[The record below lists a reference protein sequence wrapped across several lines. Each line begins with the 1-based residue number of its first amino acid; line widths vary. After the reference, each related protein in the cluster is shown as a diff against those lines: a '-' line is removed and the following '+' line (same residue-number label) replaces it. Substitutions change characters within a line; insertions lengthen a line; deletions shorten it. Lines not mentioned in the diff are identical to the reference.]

1 MNKNK
6 QIKAWGSN
14 IKASPLY
21 RKLNIASTHL
31 NYKKH
36 LKEIANLKV
45 AVHLHLYYIDL
56 LDEFIEN
63 LKNIPINFDLY
74 ITLVDHDASDIKK
87 IFEIFPNTTVLNIPN
102 IGRDV
107 GALIEVIRNIKD
119 LSAYDVLIKI
129 HSKKSLHTGQE
140 QKDWRQRLV
149 RTMVAVKNKVLQPCI
164 NLLIKKPEWWAVLRI
179 CLLLGKVMAKVLTS
193 CAQGLTWKQGK
204 FFSAARCLQLGQ

>member
-14 IKASPLY
+14 IKDSPLY

-31 NYKKH
+31 NHKKH

-87 IFEIFPNTTVLNIPN
+87 
-102 IGRDV
+102 
-107 GALIEVIRNIKD
+107 
-119 LSAYDVLIKI
+119 
-129 HSKKSLHTGQE
+129 SL
-140 QKDWRQRLV
+140 
-149 RTMVAVKNKVLQPCI
+149 
-164 NLLIKKPEWWAVLRI
+164 
-179 CLLLGKVMAKVLTS
+179 
-193 CAQGLTWKQGK
+193 K
-204 FFSAARCLQLGQ
+204 FSPTPQF

>member
-31 NYKKH
+31 NHKKH

-87 IFEIFPNTTVLNIPN
+87 
-102 IGRDV
+102 
-107 GALIEVIRNIKD
+107 
-119 LSAYDVLIKI
+119 
-129 HSKKSLHTGQE
+129 SL
-140 QKDWRQRLV
+140 
-149 RTMVAVKNKVLQPCI
+149 
-164 NLLIKKPEWWAVLRI
+164 
-179 CLLLGKVMAKVLTS
+179 
-193 CAQGLTWKQGK
+193 K
-204 FFSAARCLQLGQ
+204 FSPTPQF

>member
-74 ITLVDHDASDIKK
+74 ITLVDRDASDIKK
-87 IFEIFPNTTVLNIPN
+87 IFEIFPKTTVLNIPN

-179 CLLLGKVMAKVLTS
+179 CLLPGKVMAKVLTS
-193 CAQGLTWKQGK
+193 CAQGLTCKQGK